1 MLHLQK
7 GFKLSETQDE
17 NLETLYQLYLKRN
30 IAMNI
35 FTTLFLFAL
44 AAMLITEYWLA
55 RRQIQNVQKHR
66 DSVPDAF
73 SKQID
78 LDTHRKAADYT
89 IARTR
94 LGIFTGFYAA
104 LILLLFTLGG
114 GLQLI
119 DDMSRQWLQ
128 DPLLTGVFFII
139 MTIFIGA
146 LLDVPFVLYKTFG
159 LEARFGFNKTT
170 PGLFVTDL
178 IKQTVL
184 FLLIGVPLIYTALW
198 LMQASGNL
206 WWLYL
211 WLVWM
216 AFNLLAMIIY
226 PIWIAPLFNK
236 FKPLEDEAVSSSV
249 TELMKRTGFKVQ
261 GLFVVDGSRRSAHSN
276 AYFTGLGKSKRVVFF
291 DTLLDS
297 LNADEIVAVLAH
309 ELGHFKRRHIIKRIS
324 VLFLISLAALA
335 ILGALVQQ
343 QWFYQGLGITTPSNH
358 AALMLFMMVGP
369 VFMFFI
375 HPLSSWFSRKHEF
388 EADDYAKENASA
400 SDLITALLK
409 LYRDNA
415 NTLTPD
421 PVHSAF
427 YDSHPPASIRIKHL
441 LSAG

>member
-1 MLHLQK
+1 M
-7 GFKLSETQDE
+7 
-17 NLETLYQLYLKRN
+17 NTLTL
-30 IAMNI
+30 
-35 FTTLFLFAL
+35 LFLVAL
-44 AAMLITEYWLA
+44 AAMLITEIWLG
-55 RRQIQNVQKHR
+55 RRQMQSVRQHR
-66 DSVPDAF
+66 DAVPDAF
-73 SKQID
+73 SDQID
-78 LDTHRKAADYT
+78 LATHRKAADYT

-94 LGIFTGFYAA
+94 LGLISGLYSA
-104 LILLLFTLGG
+104 LILLMFTLGG
-114 GLQLI
+114 GLQFI
-119 DDMSRQWLQ
+119 DDLSRQWLEN
-128 DPLLTGVFFII
+128 PLTTGVLFII
-139 MTIFIGA
+139 LTIIIGA
-146 LLDVPFVLYKTFG
+146 VLDLPFTLYKTFG

-170 PGLFVTDL
+170 PGLYITDL
-178 IKQTVL
+178 FKQTLL
-184 FLLIGVPLIYTALW
+184 FLIIGVPLLFTALW
-198 LMQASGNL
+198 LMQVSGRF

-236 FKPLEDEAVSSSV
+236 FETLEDEAVSNSV

-291 DTLLDS
+291 DTLLDTLS
-297 LNADEIVAVLAH
+297 ADEIVAVLAH

-324 VLFLISLAALA
+324 VFFLISLIALA
-335 ILGALVQQ
+335 LLGWLMQQ
-343 QWFYQGLGITTPSNH
+343 QWFYQGLGMTTPSNH

-375 HPLSSWFSRKHEF
+375 HPISSWFSRKHEF
-388 EADDYAKENASA
+388 EADDYAKENANA
-400 SDLITALLK
+400 NDLITALLK

-441 LSAG
+441 QSAN

>member
-1 MLHLQK
+1 M
-7 GFKLSETQDE
+7 
-17 NLETLYQLYLKRN
+17 NTLTL
-30 IAMNI
+30 
-35 FTTLFLFAL
+35 LFLVAL
-44 AAMLITEYWLA
+44 AAMLITEIWLG
-55 RRQIQNVQKHR
+55 RRQIQSVRQHR
-66 DSVPDAF
+66 DAVPDAF
-73 SKQID
+73 SDQID
-78 LDTHRKAADYT
+78 LATHRKAADYT

-94 LGIFTGFYAA
+94 LGLISGLYSA
-104 LILLLFTLGG
+104 LILLMFTLGG
-114 GLQLI
+114 GLQFI
-119 DDMSRQWLQ
+119 DDLSRQWLEN
-128 DPLLTGVFFII
+128 PLTTGVLFII
-139 MTIFIGA
+139 LTIIIGA
-146 LLDVPFVLYKTFG
+146 VLDLPFTLYKTFG

-170 PGLFVTDL
+170 PGLYITDL
-178 IKQTVL
+178 FKQTLL
-184 FLLIGVPLIYTALW
+184 FLIIGVPLLFTALW
-198 LMQASGNL
+198 LMQVSGRF

-236 FKPLEDEAVSSSV
+236 FETLEDEAVSNSV

-291 DTLLDS
+291 DTLLDTLS
-297 LNADEIVAVLAH
+297 ADEIVAVLAH

-324 VLFLISLAALA
+324 VFFLISLIALA
-335 ILGALVQQ
+335 LLGWLMQQ
-343 QWFYQGLGITTPSNH
+343 QWFYQGLGMTTPSNH

-375 HPLSSWFSRKHEF
+375 HPISSWFSRKHEF
-388 EADDYAKENASA
+388 EADDYAKENANA
-400 SDLITALLK
+400 NDLITALLK

-441 LSAG
+441 QSAN

>member
-17 NLETLYQLYLKRN
+17 NLETLYLLYLKRN
-30 IAMNI
+30 IVMNI

-78 LDTHRKAADYT
+78 LETHRKAADYT

-119 DDMSRQWLQ
+119 DDLSRQWLQ

-146 LLDVPFVLYKTFG
+146 LLDMPFALYKTFG

-198 LMQASGNL
+198 LMQVSGNL

-335 ILGALVQQ
+335 ILGALMQQ
-343 QWFYQGLGITTPSNH
+343 QWFYQGLGMTTPSNH
-358 AALMLFMMVGP
+358 AALTLFMMVGP

>member
-1 MLHLQK
+1 M
-7 GFKLSETQDE
+7 
-17 NLETLYQLYLKRN
+17 NTL
-30 IAMNI
+30 
-35 FTTLFLFAL
+35 TTFFLIAL
-44 AAMLITEYWLA
+44 AAMLITEFWLG
-55 RRQIQNVQKHR
+55 RRQMQSVRQHR
-66 DSVPDAF
+66 DAVPDAF
-73 SKQID
+73 SDQID
-78 LDTHRKAADYT
+78 LATHQKAADYT

-94 LGIFTGFYAA
+94 LGLVSGFYSAV
-104 LILLLFTLGG
+104 ILLGFTIGG

-119 DDMSRQWLQ
+119 DQLSRQWIEN
-128 DPLLTGVFFII
+128 PLFIGVAFILL
-139 MTIFIGA
+139 TIFIGA
-146 LLDVPFVLYKTFG
+146 ILEMPFTLYKTFG

-170 PGLFVTDL
+170 VGLYITDL
-178 IKQTVL
+178 IKQTLL
-184 FLLIGVPLIYTALW
+184 FLIIGVPLLFTALW
-198 LMQASGNL
+198 LMQASGKL

-236 FKPLEDEAVSSSV
+236 FKILEDEAVTNSV
-249 TELMKRTGFKVQ
+249 TKLMKRTGFKVQ

-291 DTLLDS
+291 DTLLDTLS
-297 LNADEIVAVLAH
+297 ADEIVAVLAH
-309 ELGHFKRRHIIKRIS
+309 ELGHFKRRHIIKRIGMF
-324 VLFLISLAALA
+324 FLISLLALA
-335 ILGALVQQ
+335 LLGELMQQ
-343 QWFYQGLGITTPSNH
+343 DWFYQGLGMSTPSNQ

-388 EADDYAKENASA
+388 EADDYAKENAEA
-400 SDLITALLK
+400 KDLISALLK

-421 PVHSAF
+421 PIHSAF

-441 LSAG
+441 QSAA